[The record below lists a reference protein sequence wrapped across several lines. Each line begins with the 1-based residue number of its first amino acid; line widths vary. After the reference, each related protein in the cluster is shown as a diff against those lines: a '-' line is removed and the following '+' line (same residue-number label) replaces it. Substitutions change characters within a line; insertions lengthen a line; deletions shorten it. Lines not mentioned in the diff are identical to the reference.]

1 MQSAFLTTTALVRSA
16 LPVVVAMFVAAG
28 ASAQDADKFQTWTKV
43 EEARETRDY
52 KDALRAG
59 GGFDEGA
66 RAFLTQILPQLS
78 LPANRLT
85 IERVRRRIRE
95 LLLSDIADEK
105 SHDAANRAVLTFMTT
120 LARNQDAEPVVRA
133 NAMLLVGD
141 LRSQDGKPW
150 PAAATTMATAAGD
163 TTLPMAVRIVALA
176 GLARQAEGSA
186 RKAAGE
192 AAVSLPKTATDVIT
206 DILTERAT
214 DGNQSGG
221 HWRVENDWMAARAAS
236 MLPSFTRSASTT
248 TAAAL
253 VNLLDDP
260 RRGVNVRV
268 RAAAALGATAVAA
281 SKIDAAKAIES
292 IRGLAILALENDLV
306 TVDGRQLDDGN
317 REGGGTAETAA
328 DQSPPGVPPNPSRP
342 QGIPEQV
349 CRRAAW
355 RLSTLADA
363 ILAEDQKSGLALLP
377 GSAREPAEK
386 LAASLRAGGAA
397 IDAEPGEKSLN
408 EVVVALGRQAAPA
421 AAANTPPPV
430 QPKPGQPKPGEPAT
444 EPAASPFENPFGN

>member
-1 MQSAFLTTTALVRSA
+1 MRSALLTTSALVRST
-16 LPVVVAMFVAAG
+16 LPAFVAMFVATG
-28 ASAQDADKFQTWTKV
+28 ASAQDVDKFQTWTKV
-43 EEARETRDY
+43 EEARETREF
-52 KDALRAG
+52 KDDLRAG
-59 GGFDEGA
+59 GAFDEGS
-66 RAFLTQILPQLS
+66 RAFLTQILTQLS

-105 SHDAANRAVLTFMTT
+105 SHEAANRVVLDFMTT
-120 LARNQDAEPVVRA
+120 LARNQDAEPVVRV

-141 LRSQDGKPW
+141 LRSRDGKPW
-150 PAAATTMATAAGD
+150 PAAATTLAAAAGD
-163 TTLPMAVRIVALA
+163 TTLPMAIRIVALA
-176 GLARQAEGSA
+176 GLAKHAEGST
-186 RKAAGE
+186 RKAAGD
-192 AAVSLPKTATDVIT
+192 AAASLPKTAADVIT
-206 DILTERAT
+206 TILTEPAN

-221 HWRVENDWMAARAAS
+221 HWTVEKDWMAARAAS
-236 MLPSFTRSASTT
+236 MLPLFMRSASKT
-248 TAAAL
+248 TAAGL
-253 VNLLDDP
+253 VNVLDDP

-281 SKIDAAKAIES
+281 SEIDAAKAIES
-292 IRGLAILALENDLV
+292 IRGLAILAVENDLA
-306 TVDGRQLDDGN
+306 TVDRRQLEDGN
-317 REGGGTAETAA
+317 RQGGGATETSAA
-328 DQSPPGVPPNPSRP
+328 DQSLPGASRP
-342 QGIPEQV
+342 QVIPEQV

-363 ILAEDQKSGLALLP
+363 ILAEDKKNGLALLA
-377 GSAREPAEK
+377 GGAREPAEK
-386 LAASLRAGGAA
+386 LAVSLRAGGAA

-408 EVVVALGRQAAPA
+408 EALVALGRQAAP